1 MRSMIT
7 FALHLIVGRS
17 VARLTVGTSCI
28 NDACSA
34 ARLTISNPPVNL
46 FDKNV
51 ISDLNESLI
60 ELTGDNQTKVVVV
73 SSDVPGFFGAQI
85 DLNILGSTAPPGVN
99 ASAVLET
106 YYDNL
111 NLLLSSS
118 IIFIAEVN
126 GRAWGAG
133 DEHILRMDMRFAGPE
148 AQFGAPEAAVGLI
161 HVGGLQQLTRLIGP
175 GLASEYMLSAA
186 QVKATEA
193 ARIGWVNSA
202 YPSPEALRNHVNKL
216 ATRIALFSFEALNL
230 TKQSIAEQGPTQ
242 QALRRDRAR
251 FEALAMVPVVGQR
264 LANIVEISKNQSTEW
279 ELNNNNNIVA
289 NLY

>member
-1 MRSMIT
+1 
-7 FALHLIVGRS
+7 
-17 VARLTVGTSCI
+17 VARDTVEKSCI

-51 ISDLNESLI
+51 ISDLNQGLKEF
-60 ELTGDNQTKVVVV
+60 TGDNRTKVVVV

-85 DLNILGSTAPPGVN
+85 DLNILGSTAPPSVN

-111 NLLLSSS
+111 NRLLNSS

-148 AQFGAPEAAVGLI
+148 AQFGAPEAAVELI
-161 HVGGLQQLTRLIGP
+161 HVGGLQQLIRLIGP

-186 QVKATEA
+186 QVKPTEA
-193 ARIGWVNSA
+193 ARIGWINSA
-202 YPSPEALRNHVNKL
+202 YPSAEALRNHVDKL
-216 ATRIALFSFEALNL
+216 ATRIALFSFEALHL
-230 TKQSIAEQGPTQ
+230 TKQSIAQQGPTQ
-242 QALRRDRAR
+242 QALQLDHAR
-251 FEALAMVPVVGQR
+251 FETLASLPVVGQR
-264 LANIVEISKNQSTEW
+264 LANIVELSDNQSTEW

>member
-1 MRSMIT
+1 MHSLVA
-7 FALHLIVGRS
+7 FALHLIIGQS
-17 VARLTVGTSCI
+17 VARDTVEKSCI

-51 ISDLNESLI
+51 ISDLNQGLKEF
-60 ELTGDNQTKVVVV
+60 TGDNRTKVVVV

-85 DLNILGSTAPPGVN
+85 DLNILGSTAPPSVN

-111 NLLLSSS
+111 NRLLTSS

-161 HVGGLQQLTRLIGP
+161 HVGGLQQLIRLIGP

-186 QVKATEA
+186 QVKPTEA
-193 ARIGWVNSA
+193 ARIG
-202 YPSPEALRNHVNKL
+202 
-216 ATRIALFSFEALNL
+216 
-230 TKQSIAEQGPTQ
+230 
-242 QALRRDRAR
+242 
-251 FEALAMVPVVGQR
+251 
-264 LANIVEISKNQSTEW
+264 
-279 ELNNNNNIVA
+279 
-289 NLY
+289 